1 MRRRRVLGDAA
12 DMKSWRGVFFILGG
26 LLGMLG
32 VTSCSTTV
40 DSLGGAKA
48 DRAEIENRIASIRD
62 SIRARKAEGIV
73 HYGTADWSF
82 TGPDGVTFNRASY
95 LVRAE
100 ALFAR
105 VPVIESLETKIDRL
119 VTTVT
124 TAEVEIT
131 QTMVRREIDP
141 ATKAESRVWLRYRE
155 QHLWLKTDRGWCVQR
170 VAFLGAPERKILPPG
185 P

>member
-1 MRRRRVLGDAA
+1 
-12 DMKSWRGVFFILGG
+12 MKSWRGVFLLLGSLLG
-26 LLGMLG
+26 LLA
-32 VTSCSTTV
+32 VTSCSTTA
-40 DSLGGAKA
+40 GRPRGATA
-48 DRAEIENRIASIRD
+48 DRAEIESRIASIRD
-62 SIRARKAEGIV
+62 SILARRAEGIV
-73 HYGTADWSF
+73 RYGTDDWSF

-119 VTTVT
+119 VTAAA

-141 ATKAESRVWLRYRE
+141 ATKTESRVWLRYRE
-155 QHLWLKTDRGWCVQR
+155 KHLWLKTDRGWCVQR
-170 VAFLGAPERKILPPG
+170 VAFLGTPERQALPPA